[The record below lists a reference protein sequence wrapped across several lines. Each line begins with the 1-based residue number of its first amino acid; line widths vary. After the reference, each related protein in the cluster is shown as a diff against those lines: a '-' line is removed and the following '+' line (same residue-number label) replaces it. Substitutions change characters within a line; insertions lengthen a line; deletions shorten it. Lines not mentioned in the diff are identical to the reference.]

1 MRPYSRNSPQAA
13 ARIVALAAG
22 PVAEGEATLHGA
34 AVEQWR
40 QHRWTLPPELAKR
53 SVEYV

>member
-13 ARIVALAAG
+13 ARIVALAAW
-22 PVAEGEATLHGA
+22 PVAEGEATMHGA
-34 AVEQWR
+34 AVEQWG